1 MADEIVFN
9 ANITAAESGIYPVM
23 RNEQGDIVGSPYH
36 LNGRDGYA
44 NPNNLI
50 SAANGARFLGT
61 LPQHVL
67 ESIMGGDLATN
78 PRAQLSYSLGRSL
91 PNIPATAVSEALD
104 RLAKPFDNNGGPPHF
119 DNPYAAELSSPEGQ
133 ALIDKWIADNEV
145 GKRGRTPVY
154 EDPNRD
160 PYAEDRP
167 GWDDKHKPRES
178 ESEGYSPSYSDPSK
192 DPYAEDRPG
201 WDDASPKKPIILDLN
216 GNGISVTE
224 LSQSTQFVDGG
235 DGLDHRT
242 AWAGVGDGVLFFD
255 IGGDG
260 AITEQREYVF
270 TEWDPTATSDLEALR
285 SYFDT
290 NGDGKLDAN
299 DAEWANFKV
308 MVTNSDGTTTAL
320 TLAQLGI
327 TEIDLMGDASNIELP
342 DGSVITAQATFTMNG
357 QEHTLGEM
365 TLAMEA
371 QGYRLEEVLSTDGSG
386 NNLRDIS
393 GFDASG
399 AVAWTIRVVTAP
411 DGSSVVNSYDDN
423 GDGVMDRVQEI
434 TTVGLGTNNMVR
446 TVSNYIGSD
455 AVTGV
460 LENRTVTSAAINP
473 VADTRSEPRRVC
485 RRLQLLSRMEHHEQ
499 DNEQV
504 FPRSARACRSP
515 GSGQSRPA

>member
-201 WDDASPKKPIILDLN
+201 WDDASPKKPIILDLD
-216 GNGISVTE
+216 GNGITVTE

-235 DGLDHRT
+235 DGLGHRT
-242 AWAGVGDGVLFFD
+242 DWAGVGDGVLFFD

-260 AITEQREYVF
+260 EIAEQREYVF

-290 NGDGKLDAN
+290 NNDGKLDAN

-308 MVTNSDGTTTAL
+308 MVTNADGTTTAL

-327 TEIDLMGDASNIELP
+327 TEINLMGDATNIELP

-371 QGYRLEEVLSTDGSG
+371 QGNT
-386 NNLRDIS
+386 LRNTN
-393 GFDASG
+393 GYDASG
-399 AVAWTIRVVTAP
+399 AVAWSIHEMTSLV
-411 DGSSVVNSYDDN
+411 GSNTVNGYDDN
-423 GDGVMDRVQEI
+423 GDGTANSNQQIRCTPSWKGVRFFENKNTKDNKNVEEPPSTDSTWNQCARINDANPSLGFNWIRRNCRGHYFLWARSSSVRNDVRRRDRVYSQ
-434 TTVGLGTNNMVR
+434 
-446 TVSNYIGSD
+446 
-455 AVTGV
+455 
-460 LENRTVTSAAINP
+460 
-473 VADTRSEPRRVC
+473 
-485 RRLQLLSRMEHHEQ
+485 
-499 DNEQV
+499 
-504 FPRSARACRSP
+504 
-515 GSGQSRPA
+515 